1 MNFSPEFLDEIRR
14 RVSIVD
20 VVRRTVRLKERARGD
35 FWGLSP
41 FTKEKT
47 PSFHVMEDKGFYK
60 CFSTENSGDIF
71 TWLIEVE
78 GLAFPQAV
86 EQLAAEAGLEMP
98 QDTPEDRARQ
108 EKRKGLT
115 EVNEMACAFF
125 ERTLRAPEGKAGLEY
140 LRRRGLDDALIKKW
154 RLGYAPDGR
163 GALKA
168 FMARENV
175 PDALL
180 IEAGLLR
187 VPDNGSPYD
196 WFRGRVIFPIQ
207 DRRGQVIA
215 FGGRIIGDGEPKYL
229 NSPETPVFKKR
240 HALYGI
246 HRAAAP
252 ARKAGRMIVCEG
264 YMDVIGLDRGGLD
277 YAVAP
282 LGTALTDDHL
292 KDLWRV
298 VREPVLCFDGDTAG
312 QRAAFRAAERAL
324 PIMQAGM
331 ALRFALLPPGEDPDS
346 VVQKQGRAAF
356 DELLDQAVPLS
367 ELIWRE
373 VTGGRMPTS
382 PEDRA
387 DVQKKLD
394 DKARDISDA
403 TFRRHFSDYFT
414 RKLWGDRPPPN
425 AAVGQNSN
433 KGQWGKDKW
442 RKGGKF
448 NRKTEG
454 AVDMDARAETS
465 KAAPA
470 DQLRERILLATLINH
485 PNIFDEVE
493 EHLGTV
499 EFSAP
504 ELDKLRQQALNS
516 LAADDGLD
524 SEALRAHLL
533 SEGFST
539 TLKALLSSS
548 VYMHARFAREDTPIE
563 EVLAGWI
570 DTFERLTAKSVETEL
585 QKVEAAL
592 GEDTSAMAFER
603 VKALKVT

>member
-1 MNFSPEFLDEIRR
+1 
-14 RVSIVD
+14 
-20 VVRRTVRLKERARGD
+20 
-35 FWGLSP
+35 
-41 FTKEKT
+41 
-47 PSFHVMEDKGFYK
+47 
-60 CFSTENSGDIF
+60 
-71 TWLIEVE
+71 
-78 GLAFPQAV
+78 
-86 EQLAAEAGLEMP
+86 
-98 QDTPEDRARQ
+98 
-108 EKRKGLT
+108 
-115 EVNEMACAFF
+115 
-125 ERTLRAPEGKAGLEY
+125 
-140 LRRRGLDDALIKKW
+140 
-154 RLGYAPDGR
+154 
-163 GALKA
+163 
-168 FMARENV
+168 
-175 PDALL
+175 
-180 IEAGLLR
+180 
-187 VPDNGSPYD
+187 
-196 WFRGRVIFPIQ
+196 
-207 DRRGQVIA
+207 
-215 FGGRIIGDGEPKYL
+215 
-229 NSPETPVFKKR
+229 
-240 HALYGI
+240 
-246 HRAAAP
+246 
-252 ARKAGRMIVCEG
+252 
-264 YMDVIGLDRGGLD
+264 
-277 YAVAP
+277 
-282 LGTALTDDHL
+282 
-292 KDLWRV
+292 
-298 VREPVLCFDGDTAG
+298 
-312 QRAAFRAAERAL
+312 
-324 PIMQAGM
+324 
-331 ALRFALLPPGEDPDS
+331 
-346 VVQKQGRAAF
+346 
-356 DELLDQAVPLS
+356 
-367 ELIWRE
+367 
-373 VTGGRMPTS
+373 MPTS

-470 DQLRERILLATLINH
+470 DQLRERILLAALINH